1 MSNHQLIPLNRLVVS
16 RLNVRRTDRKADI
29 DALAASIAAHGLLQ
43 NLTVAATATDKYEV
57 VAGSRRLAA
66 LKSLAKTGAIAR
78 DFAVPCQIVES
89 DGAGEVSLAENVQR
103 VAMDAMDEV
112 DAFSSLAEAGQS
124 GAYIARRFGISERH
138 VEQRL
143 ALAAL
148 SPKIKA
154 AYRRGDLTLDV
165 ARAFCLVDE
174 HAKQDAVFK
183 ALAKPITHA
192 GAVRNQLMQGRMRRN
207 DRVATFV
214 GLEAYEAAGGK
225 ITRDLF
231 DTDDVYVDDPALM
244 NKLAHDR
251 LDAVRGDAL
260 AQGWAWVEV
269 NIHQHRFESAYG
281 ARLHPIRRA
290 MTEEEQAE
298 SNRLEAEIEQLEQE
312 LDEADDDD
320 ERWATLDAHN
330 AELEALRAKIQE
342 WDADMMRHAGVI
354 LSIGHN
360 GAPNFAYGVVRKADQ
375 KKINDIQRRREREAT
390 RGDAGT
396 DGDDSADTDEIVGAC
411 VEQADGPRL
420 PKALVLS
427 LTLARTQAIRKH
439 VGESPRLGLAL
450 TVFALARSSIAHQ
463 PPRGIGIRAATA
475 GISDH
480 QELDDARTSL
490 AGSVPTNET
499 DLLTWCMGQSTEDLQ
514 MALALL
520 ISDCIDLTHAG
531 VTGEER
537 HLQAVSDAIATEI
550 GLDMTQFWS
559 PDLTFWSQLPKAML
573 LDVLAKSPH
582 VMGMRPR
589 EHAAFLKA
597 HAKLKKDDLARAT
610 EKALGGAGWLPAPL
624 ATPDRDERY
633 ELTDA
638 GVAALETA
646 A

>member
-1 MSNHQLIPLNRLVVS
+1 MTSHQFIPLNRLVVS

-66 LKSLAKTGAIAR
+66 LKSLVKTGAIAR

-112 DAFSSLAEAGQS
+112 DAFSSLAEADQS
-124 GAYIARRFGISERH
+124 SADIARRFGISERH

-154 AYRRGDLTLDV
+154 AYRRGDLTLDA
-165 ARAFCLVDE
+165 ARAFCLVED

-183 ALAKPITHA
+183 ALSKPITHP
-192 GAVRNQLMQGRMRRN
+192 GSVRNQLMQGRMRRN
-207 DRVATFV
+207 DRVAVFV

-251 LDAVRGDAL
+251 LDAVRDDAL
-260 AQGWAWVEV
+260 SQGWAWVEV
-269 NIHQHRFESAYG
+269 NVHQQRFESAYG
-281 ARLHPIRRA
+281 ARLHPSRRA
-290 MTEEEQAE
+290 MTTEEQAE
-298 SNRLEAEIEQLEQE
+298 SHRLEAEIEQLEQTLHE
-312 LDEADDDD
+312 AEDED
-320 ERWATLDAHN
+320 ESWATLDARN
-330 AELEALRAKIQE
+330 ADLEALRANTQE

-375 KKINDIQRRREREAT
+375 KKINEIQRRREQEAT
-390 RGDAGT
+390 RGDAGADEG
-396 DGDDSADTDEIVGAC
+396 DGSDIRDDADADAEH
-411 VEQADGPRL
+411 DGPRL

-427 LTLARTQAIRKH
+427 LTLARTQAVRKH
-439 VGESPRLGLAL
+439 VGETPRLGLAL
-450 TVFALARSSIAHQ
+450 AVFALARSSIAHQ
-463 PPRGIGIRAATA
+463 PPRGVGLRAATA
-475 GISDH
+475 GITDY
-480 QELDDARTSL
+480 QELEDARESL
-490 AGSVPTNET
+490 AARVPTTEA
-499 DLLTWCMGQSTEDLQ
+499 DMLTWCMSQSSEDLLS
-514 MALALL
+514 ALALL

-531 VTGEER
+531 VTAEER
-537 HLQAVSDAIATEI
+537 NLQAIGDAIATEI

-573 LDVLAKSPH
+573 LDVLAKSPR
-582 VMGMRPR
+582 VTSMRPR
-589 EHAAFLKA
+589 ENAAFLKA

-610 EKALGGAGWLPAPL
+610 EKALDGAGWLPAPL
-624 ATPDRDERY
+624 VTPDRDGRY

-638 GVAALETA
+638 GLAAVEA
-646 A
+646 AA